1 MQINLLSLKIVAL
14 SVGLLLSSQLTAQKQ
29 RTYTA
34 PDFAENWSKPSTHP
48 DHIVLN
54 FGEDPATQM
63 AVSWRT
69 DTSIAKGYAEI
80 ALATAA
86 PRFWRKA
93 TTYEATTTR
102 MDASN
107 VKTAEI
113 ISHYHTLLFEDLLPD
128 TLYAYRVGDGKIWSE
143 WIQFRTASKQAKP
156 FSFLYVGDAQNYILE
171 LWSRLIREGYRKAPE
186 ASFIIHA
193 GDLVS
198 DAHSERQWHEW
209 FIAGGWI
216 HSMLPSIPVVGNHEY
231 EPYNDKEEEKDIE
244 HLSIQWKP
252 QFNLPKNGPKG
263 HEETIYYIDYQD
275 LRVIVLNT
283 KEDRKVQVPWLEETL
298 KNNPKK
304 WTVVTYHHPMFS
316 ASAGRDNKNL
326 REYWKPLFDKY
337 KVDLALQGHDHS
349 YARGRVAP
357 AGENI
362 VDGLNRLDETGTVY
376 VVSVSGGKMYRL
388 KESWEEYKEAK
399 RDRAAEN
406 TQLFQVINIDGDTL
420 TFTSYTA
427 VGELYDKFMLI
438 KQANGKPNKF
448 IEMNQQAV
456 EARRHDNTISYQ
468 DFIPDAYLEMVKNK
482 YKGFEVDGIR
492 YLYTADFE
500 GYQIKLESKE
510 LEILLTLDAAGKII
524 KEERE
529 ED

>member
-1 MQINLLSLKIVAL
+1 
-14 SVGLLLSSQLTAQKQ
+14 
-29 RTYTA
+29 
-34 PDFAENWSKPSTHP
+34 
-48 DHIVLN
+48 
-54 FGEDPATQM
+54 
-63 AVSWRT
+63 
-69 DTSIAKGYAEI
+69 
-80 ALATAA
+80 
-86 PRFWRKA
+86 
-93 TTYEATTTR
+93 
-102 MDASN
+102 
-107 VKTAEI
+107 
-113 ISHYHTLLFEDLLPD
+113 
-128 TLYAYRVGDGKIWSE
+128 
-143 WIQFRTASKQAKP
+143 
-156 FSFLYVGDAQNYILE
+156 
-171 LWSRLIREGYRKAPE
+171 
-186 ASFIIHA
+186 
-193 GDLVS
+193 
-198 DAHSERQWHEW
+198 
-209 FIAGGWI
+209 
-216 HSMLPSIPVVGNHEY
+216 
-231 EPYNDKEEEKDIE
+231 
-244 HLSIQWKP
+244 
-252 QFNLPKNGPKG
+252 
-263 HEETIYYIDYQD
+263 
-275 LRVIVLNT
+275 
-283 KEDRKVQVPWLEETL
+283 
-298 KNNPKK
+298 
-304 WTVVTYHHPMFS
+304 

-362 VDGLNRLDETGTVY
+362 VDGLNLLDETGTVY

-388 KESWEEYKEAK
+388 KESGEEYKEAK

-420 TFTSYTA
+420 TFASYTA

-468 DFIPDAYLEMVKNK
+468 DFMPDAYLEMVKNK

-510 LEILLTLDAAGKII
+510 VEVLLMLDAAGKII